1 VITDSV
7 APVTLHAW
15 AICLRAGEEARRR
28 GDRRAGTDHLLLALF
43 DDPTVEH
50 VLGVNLAQARDAVE
64 LLDDQALNAVGLESG
79 TDVPL
84 IPMRAVPSKPSL
96 RDVASKDRIR
106 ITPAAKRVLERAT
119 KSNRRRLEVTSQQV
133 LAQILT
139 LKPPDH
145 AAVLLDV
152 LGVNRSDVRRRLD
165 LPGARVEPHHE
176 VAAPFTGQSR
186 GGRQTSKPS
195 G

>member
-1 VITDSV
+1 MITDSV
-7 APVTLHAW
+7 APMTLHAW

-43 DDPTVEH
+43 YDPSVEH

-152 LGVNRSDVRRRLD
+152 LDVNRSDVRRRLD
-165 LPGARVEPHHE
+165 LPGA
-176 VAAPFTGQSR
+176 TG
-186 GGRQTSKPS
+186 
-195 G
+195 

>member
-1 VITDSV
+1 MTTDSV
-7 APVTLHAW
+7 APVTLHVW

-43 DDPTVEH
+43 DDPSVQDI
-50 VLGVNLAQARDAVE
+50 LDVNLSQAREALE

-79 TDVPL
+79 TNVPL

-106 ITPAAKRVLERAT
+106 ITPAAKRVLEKAT
-119 KSNRRRLEVTSQQV
+119 KPNRRRLEVTSQQV
-133 LAQILT
+133 LAQILA
-139 LKPPDH
+139 LNPPDH

-152 LGVNRSDVRRRLD
+152 LDVNRSEVRRRLD
-165 LPGARVEPHHE
+165 LSGA
-176 VAAPFTGQSR
+176 TG
-186 GGRQTSKPS
+186 
-195 G
+195 